1 MAGSHEGAGRFFRQK
16 GKTKMLLMN
25 KKVLVTGAGGFIGSH
40 LVESLLKK
48 GASVRAFVKY
58 NGRSDW
64 GMLSDLPKESLKNI
78 EVVVGNICDPYFAR
92 KAVRGCDFVFHLAAL
107 IGIPYS
113 YVAPA
118 DYVATNIQGTLNVL
132 EACRSEG
139 ATRVI
144 HTSTSETYGTAQYV
158 PIDEKH
164 PMQGQSPYSA
174 SKIGADKMVES
185 YYRSFE
191 LPAVIVRP
199 FNTYGPRQSAR
210 AFIPTVI
217 AQALTRGKIVMGSLD
232 PVRDMTYVKDTAEGL
247 IQVGLADKTIGEE
260 VNLGTGEGKTIGTV
274 VKTILKLI
282 GKENMTVEQDSARIR
297 PAKSEVMKLISN
309 NSKAEKLSGWRPVYN
324 MEEGL
329 AETID
334 WIKKH
339 IEMYNPDTY
348 AV

>member
-1 MAGSHEGAGRFFRQK
+1 MAGCHEGARRFFKQK
-16 GKTKMLLMN
+16 GKIKMLLMN

-40 LVESLLKK
+40 LVESLLEK
-48 GASVRAFVKY
+48 GASVRAFLKY

-64 GMLSDLPKESLKNI
+64 GMLSDLPKTSLNNI
-78 EVVVGNICDPYFAR
+78 EVVMGNICDPYFVR
-92 KAVRGCDFVFHLAAL
+92 NAVQGCDYVFHLAAL

-113 YVAPA
+113 YVAPS

-139 ATRVI
+139 AARMI
-144 HTSTSETYGTAQYV
+144 HTSTSETYGTAQYI

-185 YYRSFE
+185 YYKSFE
-191 LPAVIVRP
+191 FPAVIVRP
-199 FNTYGPRQSAR
+199 FNTYGPRQSSR

-217 AQALTRGKIVMGSLD
+217 TQALTRGKIVMGSLD

-247 IQVGLADKTIGEE
+247 IHVGLAEKTVGEV
-260 VNLGTGEGKTIGTV
+260 VNLGVGEGVTIGAM

-282 GKENMTVEQDSARIR
+282 GKEDMTIEKDIARVR

-309 NSKAEKLSGWRPVYN
+309 NSKAEKFSGWKPRYN
-324 MEEGL
+324 LKEGL

-334 WIKKH
+334 WIKRH
-339 IEMYNPDTY
+339 MEMYKPDIY
-348 AV
+348 AI